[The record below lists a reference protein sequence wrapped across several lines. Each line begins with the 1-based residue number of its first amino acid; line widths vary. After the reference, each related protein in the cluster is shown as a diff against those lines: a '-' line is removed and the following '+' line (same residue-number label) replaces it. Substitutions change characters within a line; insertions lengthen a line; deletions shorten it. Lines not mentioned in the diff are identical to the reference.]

1 MQKVELIA
9 TATFGLESV
18 VADEVRGLGYEDVK
32 VDNGKVTFT
41 ADLSAIPRTN
51 LWLRTADRVRL
62 KIGEFQAT
70 TFDELFEKTKALPW
84 SDWIPEDAA
93 FPVEGKSVKSTLFS
107 VSDCQAIVKKAVVE
121 SLKKT
126 YKREWFDEQGP
137 LYKIEVA
144 LLKDVATLTI
154 DTSGPGLH
162 KRGYRGL
169 IGTAPLKETM
179 AAALI
184 LLSRWKPDRIL
195 MDPFCGSG
203 TIPIE
208 AALIGQNIAPG
219 MNREFVSESWPV
231 IPKTLWREAR
241 AETHD
246 LAQYDRKL
254 EIIGTDIDDE
264 VLKVARRNAAEAG
277 VDDQIHFQRM
287 DVRELRTKR
296 KYGYLICNPPYGER
310 LGDWKQV
317 ARLYR
322 EMGQVFASEL
332 DTWSYYIITSDEEFE
347 KHFGRTAT
355 KKRKLYNGNIKV
367 DYYQFFGPK
376 PPRPTIQQPKE

>member
-9 TATFGLESV
+9 TATFGLESI
-18 VADEVRGLGYEDVK
+18 VAEEVRSLGYQDVIIE
-32 VDNGKVTFT
+32 NGKVQFT
-41 ADLSAIPRTN
+41 ADISAIPRTN

-62 KIGEFQAT
+62 KIGEFRAS
-70 TFDELFEKTKALPW
+70 TFDELFEETKALPW
-84 SDWIPEDAA
+84 ADWIPVDAT
-93 FPVEGKSVKSTLFS
+93 FPVDGKSIKSTLFS

-126 YKREWFDEQGP
+126 YKQDWFEERGP

-144 LLKDVATLTI
+144 LLKDVVTLTI
-154 DTSGPGLH
+154 DTSGTGLH
-162 KRGYRGL
+162 KRGYREQ
-169 IGTAPLKETM
+169 IGTAPIKETM

-184 LLSRWKPDRIL
+184 YLSRWKPDRVFL
-195 MDPFCGSG
+195 DPFCGSG

-208 AALIGQNIAPG
+208 AAMIGQNIAPG
-219 MNREFVSESWPV
+219 MNREFASENWPI
-231 IPKTLWREAR
+231 IPKTVWREAR

-264 VLKVARRNAAEAG
+264 VLKVARGNAIEAG
-277 VDDQIHFQRM
+277 VEDQIHFQRM
-287 DVRELRTKR
+287 GINELRTKK

-317 ARLYR
+317 ERLYR
-322 EMGQVFASEL
+322 DFGQVCSSL
-332 DTWSYYIITSDEEFE
+332 DTWSFYVITSDEEFE
-347 KHFGRTAT
+347 SHFGRTAS

-376 PPRPTIQQPKE
+376 PPRKAHVEQSE